1 MYSKVDPVTAQVIR
15 SALVAVAEE
24 MKLTLVR
31 TAYNPLIY
39 EILDFSAGLVSA
51 KGEMLAQSAGIPLF
65 LWCLASM
72 VENGLTAIGQDGF
85 RDGDVIIANSP
96 YTSGTHL
103 SDTAIY
109 MPVIHEGELVA
120 FAANMAHWADIG
132 GKNPGGWCTDS
143 TDIYQEGMIFED
155 LKLYEAGKP
164 NDALLRYITTN
175 VRFPDLVSGDLQAQI
190 ASCRVGVRR
199 VKSLCDKYGSHTLSS
214 SMEWIFD
221 RSEELVRARIAEWPE
236 GSYEAECYTD
246 HDGIELD
253 KPRLIKMTVNIAADS
268 ILVDFDGSSEVTT
281 GPINCPLVGNK
292 AAVGTAVLALTV
304 PRDPVNA
311 GHMRPVEVTAP
322 VNSIMNPQRPAPCDS
337 FGYVGNRVIDLFFK
351 AMSKALPEFVPAGTQ
366 QLFGAYLY
374 RMDPR
379 LGKPFIYVEPF
390 CGGYGARAS
399 ADGASA
405 LIFIGDGDCHNE
417 PVEIIET
424 RYPLLVERHALD
436 TESAGA
442 GKHRG
447 GFGVVRDYQ
456 MLTDNVTLS
465 MGNDSKVTRPWG
477 LFGGGEGSTAR
488 TIEYPGTGRE
498 NILVERANFYG
509 PFHTGDRLSCRS
521 SGGGGWGDPL
531 ERDPQLV
538 ERDVELGYVSQ
549 GQARSLYGVAIG
561 EDGRVDHKATKVL
574 RGKGR
579 ARS

>member
-1 MYSKVDPVTAQVIR
+1 MPSKVDPVTAQVIR

-65 LWCLASM
+65 LWCLSTT
-72 VENGLTAIGQDGF
+72 VENETIGQHHF
-85 RDGDVIIANSP
+85 YEGDIVIANSP

-109 MPVIHEGELVA
+109 MPVIHGGELVA

-164 NDALLRYITTN
+164 NETLLKYITSN
-175 VRFPDLVSGDLQAQI
+175 VRFPDLVNGDLEAQI

-199 VKSLCDKYGSHTLSS
+199 VKALCDKYGSDTVRR
-214 SMEWIFD
+214 SMDWIFD
-221 RSEELVRARIAEWPE
+221 RSEEVVRSRIAKWPK

-246 HDGIELD
+246 DDGIELD
-253 KPRLIKMTVNIAADS
+253 KPRLIKMTVKIADDS
-268 ILVDFDGSSEVTT
+268 ILVDFSGSSEVAT
-281 GPINCPLVGNK
+281 GPINCPLVANK
-292 AAVGTAVLALTV
+292 AAVGTGLLALTV

-311 GHMRPVEVTAP
+311 GHMRALEVTAP
-322 VNSIMNPQRPAPCDS
+322 ANSMMNPQRPAPCDS

-351 AMSKALPEFVPAGTQ
+351 AMSKALPDVVPAGTQ
-366 QLFGAYLY
+366 QLLGVYLY

-399 ADGASA
+399 GDGASA
-405 LIFIGDGDCHNE
+405 LIFIGDGDWHNE

-436 TESAGA
+436 TDSAGA

-447 GFGVVRDYQ
+447 GFGVIRDYR
-456 MLTDNVTLS
+456 MFTDNVTLS
-465 MGNDSKVTRPWG
+465 IGNDSKVTRPWG
-477 LFGGGEGSTAR
+477 LFGGRDGSPGRVIEFEGTD
-488 TIEYPGTGRE
+488 EE
-498 NILVERANFYG
+498 KVVLERANFYG

-531 ERDPQLV
+531 DRDPKLV
-538 ERDVELGYVSQ
+538 GRDVELEYLSKQ
-549 GQARSLYGVAIG
+549 QAKDIYGVVIG
-561 EDGRVDHKATKVL
+561 EDGKVDQGATTAL
-574 RGKGR
+574 RKSR
-579 ARS
+579 ARGS